1 MTSTFQAQ
9 IVPLEAQVSA
19 AQYALAVL
27 VGDYPEAIVQELA
40 TPDLIPSM
48 PGPAAPGVPVDL
60 LKRRPDVQQAE
71 RNLAA
76 ATARIGVATA
86 NLFPQV
92 ALVGSIGE
100 QAQGWGT
107 IPNISKH
114 IWSFGP
120 AAAVGRIIKPFRP
133 SGGRNRPSLLRF
145 GAC

>member
-27 VGDYPEAIVQELA
+27 VGDYTEAIVQELA

-114 IWSFGP
+114 IWSFGS

-133 SGGRNRPSLLRF
+133 SGGCNRPSLLRF